1 VEGQAVLDPTKEPVQ
16 WYWLHF
22 PRRPRKLERD
32 VDNSSVFS
40 AERSVY
46 FEALSPPPHDCPHEG
61 RMLDVHSSWTY
72 INKGGAEPEVR
83 CDRFDLDTLVE

>member
-1 VEGQAVLDPTKEPVQ
+1 MEGQAVLDPTKEPVQ

-32 VDNSSVFS
+32 VDNSSVFG

-61 RMLDVHSSWTY
+61 RMLDVHSSAGRTLT
-72 INKGGAEPEVR
+72 KAVR
-83 CDRFDLDTLVE
+83 NLRSDVTDLT